1 MLFNIFLMCY
11 HFVSFMLS
19 NISCI
24 TSTRVCLHC
33 FVLAGI
39 RRCNEE
45 FCDNSGLCTVV
56 ASNGQEQ
63 LVDCQCFEG
72 FSGDTCQNISELLNT
87 LRFQWSAKA
96 IPTLGYWGFLKKN
109 KRGMLER
116 MYLWGCLQ
124 SVYRTQG
131 YTAQAC
137 FAVPLPYLNNLVWWC
152 HIVVR
157 PLASHYV
164 SPPATTHTFVVVVVV
179 NSCSFTLFCHWK
191 KKQQQQQQQQEAV
204 MKGSCAV

>member
-1 MLFNIFLMCY
+1 MCY

-19 NISCI
+19 NISCN

-72 FSGDTCQNISELLNT
+72 FSGDNCQNISELLNT
-87 LRFQWSAKA
+87 LRFQ
-96 IPTLGYWGFLKKN
+96 
-109 KRGMLER
+109 
-116 MYLWGCLQ
+116 
-124 SVYRTQG
+124 
-131 YTAQAC
+131 
-137 FAVPLPYLNNLVWWC
+137 
-152 HIVVR
+152 
-157 PLASHYV
+157 
-164 SPPATTHTFVVVVVV
+164 
-179 NSCSFTLFCHWK
+179 
-191 KKQQQQQQQQEAV
+191 
-204 MKGSCAV
+204 